1 MSDPKDVETIRVNVQ
16 LFDEYRFKTIPLNI
30 ESYLELSKIKSL
42 IDIVFIDKL
51 LLGFGLSKNKI
62 KKQSYKLLDEYLYSL
77 MRQSQFKN
85 ENLVR
90 SNSEILINYFVI
102 QELFRIFQER
112 QIISE
117 NNRLGIILKPEITVN
132 YLENGVIF
140 DSITFAADVLE
151 HTSLIYLK
159 QSNQKRITKVI
170 KEKSGFLIEY
180 ISYLVHQLGRAHG
193 FNLYNFL
200 KYLVT
205 IRNLN
210 GNALLFLHAAEFE
223 RCVSYIT
230 VFNET
235 TKKVTFCSLN
245 DQPLSNI
252 IKLFKKIYRIPF
264 LEVSSYKKPIKIK
277 QEIKLKEFFEKVWL
291 PEVNM
296 YLENFKVSLIENKIG
311 FLLLTSNRKFP
322 SLQIEAIAKDLNI
335 HTVMFPH
342 SPNDEFVPWLQP
354 NEFIVPS
361 DNYQMALNSSKTSRT
376 HFTESSL
383 LKNVIYRP
391 YRQEKIDFKFK
402 PTLGKKKLLILIQK
416 IDGGNR
422 ILDNDLGYFLDFLD
436 RIVELTNSSENYE
449 FVIKDHPRMPLDGL
463 LEKQFP
469 RLMDFLLRS
478 SIDVTNIIEEAD
490 CVLSHIG
497 IGSVAET
504 VVNLKKELFIYV
516 GSQSNFY
523 LSESFSIHN
532 LISSN
537 KTKKI
542 QNLDLF
548 E

>member
-1 MSDPKDVETIRVNVQ
+1 VSDPKDVDTIRLNVQ
-16 LFDEYRFKTIPLNI
+16 LFNEYRFKTVPLNI

-42 IDIVFIDKL
+42 IDIAFIDKL
-51 LLGFGLSKNKI
+51 LLELGLSKSKI
-62 KKQSYKLLDEYLYSL
+62 KKQSYKMLDEYFYSL
-77 MRQSQFKN
+77 MRQDQFKN
-85 ENLVR
+85 ETLLR
-90 SNSEILINYFVI
+90 SNSEILINYFVM
-102 QELFRIFQER
+102 QELYRILQDH

-117 NNRLGIILKPEITVN
+117 NNRLGVIIKPEITVN

-140 DSITFAADVLE
+140 DSTTFAADVLD
-151 HTSLIYLK
+151 HTSLIHLK
-159 QSNQKRITKVI
+159 QSNKKRITKVI
-170 KEKSGFLIEY
+170 KEKSEYLIEN
-180 ISYLVHQLGRAHG
+180 ISYLVHQLGTAHG

-200 KYLVT
+200 KYLGT
-205 IRNLN
+205 IRKLN
-210 GNALLFLHAAEFE
+210 GNVLLFLHAAEFE
-223 RCVSYIT
+223 RCVPYIT
-230 VFNET
+230 IFNET

-264 LEVSSYKKPIKIK
+264 LEVSAYKKPFKIK
-277 QEIKLKEFFEKVWL
+277 QEIKIKEFFEKVWL
-291 PEVNM
+291 HEVNV
-296 YLENFKVSLIENKIG
+296 YLEDFKVSLIENKIG

-322 SLQIEAIAKDLNI
+322 SLQIEAIAQDLNI

-354 NEFIVPS
+354 DEFIVPS
-361 DNYQMALNSSKTSRT
+361 DNYQIALNSSKTSST
-376 HFTESSL
+376 HFTESPL
-383 LKNVIYRP
+383 LKNMIYKP
-391 YRQEKIDFKFK
+391 YRQEKIDFKLK
-402 PTLGKKKLLILIQK
+402 PTLGKKKLLILIQQ

-422 ILDNDLGYFLDFLD
+422 ILDNDLGYFLEFLD

-449 FVIKDHPRMPLDGL
+449 FIIKDHPRMPLNGL

-469 RLMDFLLRS
+469 TLMDFLLKS
-478 SIDVTNIIEEAD
+478 SLDVTNIIEESD

-516 GSQSNFY
+516 GSQSDFY
-523 LSESFSIHN
+523 LSKSFSIHN
-532 LISSN
+532 LISSS

-542 QNLDLF
+542 HNLDLF